1 MPREIEPP
9 DPPLYFGD
17 FRVRPFKLHDVDA
30 IKAAGN
36 DVEITRHTF
45 MPLAPD
51 DEVARRWL
59 TRAIEGWQH
68 GVARLAIVPSSASD
82 DRCVGQ
88 IGLVLADH
96 PTGNA
101 EGVYWLLPEARG
113 RSWAATALGIV
124 SDWGFESL
132 ALERIAVLV
141 NLDNAASQR
150 TAEKAGF
157 RREGVLR
164 GYERHPRLGRV
175 DVWSFS
181 RLATDDNSNRSS

>member
-1 MPREIEPP
+1 MPRSIEPL
-9 DPPLYFGD
+9 DLPLSAGD
-17 FRVRPFKLHDVDA
+17 FTVRPFKLSDVDA

-36 DVEITRHTF
+36 DVDITRHTF
-45 MPLAPD
+45 MPPAA
-51 DEVARRWL
+51 DEDVARQWL
-59 TRAIEGWQH
+59 SRAVHGWEH
-68 GVARLAIVPSSASD
+68 GVARLAIVPSSAGD

-101 EGVYWLLPEARG
+101 EAVYWLLPEARG
-113 RSWAATALGIV
+113 RSWAARALRLV

-132 ALERIAVLV
+132 GLERIAVLV
-141 NLDNAASQR
+141 DLDNPASQR

-157 RREGVLR
+157 TREGVLR

-181 RLATDDNSNRSS
+181 RLATD